1 MNLIPEEELKRSMSL
16 NLAPMVDFLFL
27 IMAMFATMAITR
39 SYLIDSDVN
48 LVTIKSKQEIVRPP
62 HLPSYLINI
71 SITQNG
77 HYKWMT
83 DASETLITSPQG
95 IQSEFSRQ
103 QKSGALPSHKEN
115 TKVLL
120 HIDKDANWE
129 SIAQAIFA
137 IKQSGFQIYPVY
149 EASEK

>member
-1 MNLIPEEELKRSMSL
+1 MSLIPEEERSRSMSI

-39 SYLIDSDVN
+39 SYLVDNDVN
-48 LVTIKSKQEIVRPP
+48 LVTVKPKKEIILPS
-62 HLPSYLINI
+62 HEPSYLINI
-71 SITQNG
+71 SITQDGN
-77 HYKWMT
+77 YKWMT
-83 DASETLITSPQG
+83 DESETLIRTPQG
-95 IQSEFSRQ
+95 IQSEFYKQ
-103 QKSGALPSHKEN
+103 QKKGTLPSNKDH

-120 HIDKDANWE
+120 HIDKEAQWE

-149 EASEK
+149 EASE

>member
-1 MNLIPEEELKRSMSL
+1 MSLIPEEELNRSMSM

-39 SYLIDSDVN
+39 SYLVDNDVN
-48 LVTIKSKQEIVRPP
+48 LVTVKPKKEIVMPA
-62 HLPSYLINI
+62 HEPSYLINI
-71 SITQNG
+71 SITQDG
-77 HYKWMT
+77 SYKWIT
-83 DASETLITSPQG
+83 DESETLIRTPQG
-95 IQSEFSRQ
+95 IQSEFYKH
-103 QKSGALPSHKEN
+103 QKIGTLPSNKDH

-120 HIDKDANWE
+120 HIDKEAEWE

-149 EASEK
+149 EASE